1 MGSTNFPSIVFT
13 VMHPVFSR
21 DIFWFLSLRYVVWEI
36 LSLMNKSKKNASS
49 EKIFPSYERYRVL
62 AAALQWWKKANNES
76 AVAVGGMIRDTL
88 LSEMT
93 QKCSTVVRLLISWRE
108 PRGTG
113 TRRAATIAL
122 KCRRTPRDHSGC
134 CPESSQMG
142 QSVLAWGFF
151 SSHSA
156 CGDLETRRFLARVA
170 LLLQTRSPS

>member
-1 MGSTNFPSIVFT
+1 MGSTNFPRIVFT
-13 VMHPVFSR
+13 VMHPAYFF
-21 DIFWFLSLRYVVWEI
+21 DFLSVWYVVWEI
-36 LSLMNKSKKNASS
+36 LSTNESKKNASS
-49 EKIFPSYERYRVL
+49 ENIFPSYERYRVL

-113 TRRAATIAL
+113 TRR
-122 KCRRTPRDHSGC
+122 RHRPEVPPPRDHSGC

-151 SSHSA
+151 SSHPA

-170 LLLQTRSPS
+170 LLLQTRSPRAS

>member
-13 VMHPVFSR
+13 VMRPAFSR

-113 TRRAATIAL
+113 TRR
-122 KCRRTPRDHSGC
+122 RHRPEVPPPPPRDHSGC

-170 LLLQTRSPS
+170 LLLQTRRPS